1 MDTFTYYS
9 SYKLTK
15 GTIMSYAK
23 KRYLTYFLITV
34 FIMGVP
40 FITIDGNHL
49 LLLSFERLQFHFVGY
64 AFNVNELF
72 IMPFLLMLLFI
83 GIFAVTAMF
92 GRVWCGWACPQTI
105 FRVLYRDLIE
115 GTLLDLTKIKNK
127 QKFKDFSKPMNLFKK
142 VIAIILW
149 SIISIIIATNFI
161 LYFIP
166 SEDFFVYMQNPT
178 EHIFML
184 LFILSIAGFLVFD
197 ILIMKENFCQY
208 VCPYSRVQSV
218 LYDDDTKQVVYDTNR
233 GGDIY
238 QAGEKSIFN
247 IKEWSNNEECT
258 TCEACVKVCPTHIDI
273 RKGFQFECI
282 NCLECSD
289 ACSTVMGKL
298 GKKSLINWGST
309 NSVLNK
315 INNSIFSKR
324 NNMYFIA
331 IIISILFTVFYAQ
344 EQEPLLTQV
353 NKTTK
358 LYNIKNGVE
367 VTNNYV
373 LTITNNQRETY
384 SYDIKLDDD
393 RFFVKRF
400 SSKKVK
406 PKKKEKFILI
416 VGSKERLQLS
426 DTGTTVLKIN
436 MKIST
441 KENPELKIQRELS
454 FIYPRNDAVK

>member
-1 MDTFTYYS
+1 
-9 SYKLTK
+9 
-15 GTIMSYAK
+15 
-23 KRYLTYFLITV
+23 
-34 FIMGVP
+34 MGVP

-49 LLLSFERLQFHFVGY
+49 LLLSFERLQFHFIGY

-105 FRVLYRDLIE
+105 FRVIYRDLIE
-115 GTLLDLTKIKNK
+115 GFILDLTKVKNK
-127 QKFKDFSKPMNLFKK
+127 QKFADFSKPMNLFKK
-142 VIAIILW
+142 IIAITLW
-149 SIISIIIATNFI
+149 CIISIIISINFI

-166 SEDFFVYMQNPT
+166 SEDFFVYMQNPAD
-178 EHIFML
+178 HIFMII
-184 LFILSIAGFLVFD
+184 FILSIAGFLVFD
-197 ILIMKENFCQY
+197 ILVMKENFCQY

-238 QAGEKSIFN
+238 TKGEKSIFN

-289 ACSTVMGKL
+289 ACTTVMGKL

-315 INNSIFSKR
+315 INTKFFTKR
-324 NNMYFIA
+324 NVMYIGS
-331 IIISILFTVFYAQ
+331 IIISILFTIGYAQ
-344 EQEPLLTQV
+344 KQEPLLAQV

-358 LYNIKNGVE
+358 LYNIKDGGQ
-367 VTNNYV
+367 VTNNYIM
-373 LTITNNQRETY
+373 TITNNQKETY

-400 SSKKVK
+400 NSKKVK
-406 PKKKEKFILI
+406 PNKKARFILI
-416 VGSKERLQLS
+416 IGSKTRLLLS
-426 DTGTTVLKIN
+426 DTQTTVLKLN
-436 MKIST
+436 AKIST
-441 KENPELKIQRELS
+441 IEKPELEIQRELS